1 MITSDFLHIYWHLD
15 TKNRED
21 IGGIKTGK
29 TWAVL
34 STKEG
39 TSSRGWDKKESTD
52 KRTTEVSN

>member
-1 MITSDFLHIYWHLD
+1 MTTSDFLHIYWHLD

-39 TSSRGWDKKESTD
+39 TTSRGWDKKESTD
-52 KRTTEVSN
+52 